1 MKKKSFFEPLG
12 VFFILKD
19 LFGEHH
25 PKVREWINSLFSMAI
40 VNKES
45 SSIFAA
51 DEMILFGRSMDF
63 LREEKFINC
72 ADNNFVGDVD
82 EGSHRAIIWRRH
94 ILVWAGE
101 HCKKLKGSFC
111 DFGCYDGVGSKFV
124 NDYCE
129 LEKNNISFYLYDA
142 FVPPPKSASFR
153 KHSEDLYGE
162 VEKKFINNKN
172 VKVIDGLLPES
183 LIKTCPK
190 SISFAHI
197 DLNNVEAEM
206 AVLQYIY
213 ERIVKGGIIIL
224 DDYGWINYRSQLAAE
239 KEFLEKKG
247 QKILELPTGQ
257 GLIIK
262 S

>member
-1 MKKKSFFEPLG
+1 M
-12 VFFILKD
+12 
-19 LFGEHH
+19 
-25 PKVREWINSLFSMAI
+25 N
-40 VNKES
+40 
-45 SSIFAA
+45 
-51 DEMILFGRSMDF
+51 
-63 LREEKFINC
+63 
-72 ADNNFVGDVD
+72 
-82 EGSHRAIIWRRH
+82 IIPW
-94 ILVWAGE
+94 
-101 HCKKLKGSFC
+101 
-111 DFGCYDGVGSKFV
+111 
-124 NDYCE
+124 
-129 LEKNNISFYLYDA
+129 KNNISFYLYDA

-213 ERIVKGGIIIL
+213 DRIVKGGIIIL